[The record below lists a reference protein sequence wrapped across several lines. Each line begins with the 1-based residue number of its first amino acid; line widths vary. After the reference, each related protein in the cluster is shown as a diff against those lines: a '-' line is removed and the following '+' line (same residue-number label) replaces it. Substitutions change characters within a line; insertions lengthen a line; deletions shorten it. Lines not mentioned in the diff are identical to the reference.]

1 MINDNEFWR
10 YLVHH
15 ILQPLELSYPP
26 IQMSIYWGRLIVCLF
41 VCLCRFGLFVTF
53 RSPKPQCTSLG
64 SWYHLKALEVWTKVI
79 CWCLDLWCKNYWILN
94 NFVTKISTKSKKGK
108 LVHTLSI
115 VRYPFMNE
123 ISWRWFYNFLT

>member
-1 MINDNEFWR
+1 MQQPYPQKERAIIVIIINDNEFWR

-41 VCLCRFGLFVTF
+41 VCLCTLGLFVTF

-64 SWYHLKALEVWTKVI
+64 SCYHLKA
-79 CWCLDLWCKNYWILN
+79 DLLYHNAL
-94 NFVTKISTKSKKGK
+94 
-108 LVHTLSI
+108 H
-115 VRYPFMNE
+115 
-123 ISWRWFYNFLT
+123 